1 MIIAGDIG
9 GTKTNVA
16 LFESHGR
23 RLDRIIA
30 QRSYP
35 SGRYGSLEAIVG
47 EFVAELKPLVTHAC
61 FGVAGPVSG
70 GRVEA
75 TNLAWDVSAESL
87 ARALGLARV
96 GLINDLEATAYG
108 VEVLQ

>member
-16 LFESHGR
+16 LFESQGL
-23 RLDRIIA
+23 RLDRIVA

-35 SGRYGSLEAIVG
+35 SARYASLEDIIR
-47 EFVAELKPLVTHAC
+47 EFVAELTPRVTHAC
-61 FGVAGPVSG
+61 FGVAGPVKD

-75 TNLAWDVSAESL
+75 TNLAWDVSGESL
-87 ARALGLARV
+87 AGTSLLPLSV
-96 GLINDLEATAYG
+96 
-108 VEVLQ
+108 VV